1 MLDIKIDRLKGLMVE
16 RHVTQEALSMALGIN
31 RSTLSRKLKDGG
43 NKFTIDEIKKMQNF
57 IPLTNE
63 EVIDIFFNRKSRIN
77 ATKTISIER
86 NNPHEGLSNH
96 ERQTSSHQ

>member
-16 RHVTQEALSMALGIN
+16 RHVTHEALSMALGIN

-43 NKFTIDEIKKMQNF
+43 NKFTINEIKKMQNF

-63 EVIDIFFNRKSRIN
+63 EVVDIFLTEKVALTRPKQSV
-77 ATKTISIER
+77 
-86 NNPHEGLSNH
+86 
-96 ERQTSSHQ
+96 